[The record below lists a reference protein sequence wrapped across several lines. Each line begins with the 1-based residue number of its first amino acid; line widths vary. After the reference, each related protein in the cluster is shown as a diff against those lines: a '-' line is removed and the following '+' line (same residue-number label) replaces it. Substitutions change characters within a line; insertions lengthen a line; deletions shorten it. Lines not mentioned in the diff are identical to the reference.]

1 MYTNKRIVKGLS
13 ASMEERKNPQ
23 EDLDEKREGEEYSF
37 LQEVIKDEADSI
49 KVLKNGVFRMIGYGV
64 VFGLAA
70 SIVFC
75 AAKPWIENRF
85 NSNPT
90 QIEIPK
96 DEEEK
101 EKDPESES
109 EQQEKKKKTKTID
122 ADSYRYAIQKL
133 SRVGKDTEKCM
144 AVIGCVTERGGQEK
158 SVRDSKAGIIIAD
171 NGRELLI
178 LSHILNVKKN
188 EDIQATF
195 ADGRSYKAA
204 VKVRDLNLG
213 FCVYGIT
220 REMIDPA
227 TWSAISTISIG
238 SSNSVEN
245 GDPVIVLGK
254 PFGEDNAVS
263 YGTVAADEGYVE
275 IADGH
280 YRLIYTNIPC
290 DGNGSGA
297 ILNRYGQL
305 IGVIDQSVLEEGSN
319 GRVGG
324 YGISDIKDI
333 IELLSNG
340 AVIPYTGIYGMDVTE
355 KLTAK
360 GMPQGV
366 YVREVAADSPA
377 MAAGIQSGDVIVGI
391 DGEDIGNLANYHN
404 ILLKKSEGSTIKLR
418 GCRQGAGDEYVEID
432 FEVIVGSRN
441 KD

>member
-1 MYTNKRIVKGLS
+1 MK
-13 ASMEERKNPQ
+13 ERKNPQ
-23 EDLDEKREGEEYSF
+23 EEFDEKKEGEEYSF
-37 LQEVIKDEADSI
+37 MQEVIKDETDSG
-49 KVLKNGVFRMIGYGV
+49 KEVKHSVFRMVGYGV

-70 SIVFC
+70 SIAFC
-75 AAKPWIENRF
+75 AAKPWIDDHF

-96 DEEEK
+96 DEEEREK
-101 EKDPESES
+101 EQESGQEEEK
-109 EQQEKKKKTKTID
+109 EQEQEPRQEEPKTKTFD

-133 SRVGKDTEKCM
+133 SRVGKDAEKCM
-144 AVIGCVTERGGQEK
+144 AVIGRVTEQNGQEEREK
-158 SVRDSKAGIIIAD
+158 DGKAGIIIAD
-171 NGRELLI
+171 NGRELLV
-178 LSHILNVKKN
+178 LSHILNIKKH
-188 EDIQATF
+188 EKIQATF
-195 ADGRSYKAA
+195 VDGKSYQAA
-204 VKVRDLNLG
+204 AKVRDLNLG
-213 FCVYGIT
+213 FCVYAIA
-220 REMIDPA
+220 RETIDPA
-227 TWSAISTISIG
+227 TWSAIGTMPIG

-245 GDPVIVLGK
+245 GDPVVVIGK
-254 PFGEDNAVS
+254 PFGTDDGVS
-263 YGTVAADEGYVE
+263 YGAVAADEGYVE

-290 DGNGSGA
+290 HGNGSGA

-305 IGVIDQSVLEEGSN
+305 IGVIDQSALEEGSN

-324 YGISDIKDI
+324 YGISDIKDV

-340 AVIPYTGIYGMDVTE
+340 SVIPYTGIYGMDVTE
-355 KLTAK
+355 KLAEK

-391 DGEDIGNLANYHN
+391 DGEDIGNLKNYHN
-404 ILLKKSEGSTIKLR
+404 ILMTKREGSTIKLR

-441 KD
+441 KE